1 VPCTPACGSLVVMTS
16 TDDLPTF
23 GVLLDLDGTLVDS
36 VYHHVVSW
44 HEAFRAAGY
53 DVPLAR
59 IHAGIGMGSDRLV
72 PWLLGEHVDDADAL
86 SQDHTRRFLDRAGD
100 LRPTSGARAFLDDL
114 EVREVS
120 FIIST
125 SASGEEREALLEV
138 LGRHDLPA
146 TDADAVDSS
155 KPAPD
160 LLLASCREA
169 GFDPSLTIMVGDAP
183 WDAHAATRVGIR
195 PIAVR
200 CGGFGDD
207 ALRDAGVVRIVDAP
221 RDLIGQL

>member
-1 VPCTPACGSLVVMTS
+1 MGGMSPS
-16 TDDLPTF
+16 DEPTF

-36 VYHHVVSW
+36 VYQHVLSW
-44 HEAFRAAGY
+44 HEALQAAGY
-53 DVPLAR
+53 DVPLHR
-59 IHAGIGMGSDRLV
+59 IHAAIGMGSDRLV

-86 SQDHTRRFLDRAGD
+86 ADDHTRRFLARTDQ
-100 LRPTSGARAFLDDL
+100 LRPTTGAQAFLEDL
-114 EVREVS
+114 ELREVP

-125 SASGEEREALLEV
+125 SASGDEREALLDV
-138 LGRHDLPA
+138 LDRHDLPA
-146 TDADAVDSS
+146 TDADEVDSS

-207 ALRDAGVVRIVDAP
+207 ALRGAGAVRIVDAP

>member
-1 VPCTPACGSLVVMTS
+1 MSS
-16 TDDLPTF
+16 SDDLPTF

-36 VYHHVVSW
+36 VYQHVIAW
-44 HEAFRAAGY
+44 HEAFLAGGY
-53 DVPLAR
+53 HVPVHR
-59 IHAGIGMGSDRLV
+59 IHAAIGMGSDRLV

-86 SQDHTRRFLDRAGD
+86 ADDHTRRFLARTEQ
-100 LRPTSGARAFLDDL
+100 LRPTTGARAFLDDL
-114 EVREVS
+114 ERREVP

-125 SASGEEREALLEV
+125 SASGDEREALLDV

-146 TDADAVDSS
+146 TDSDEVASS

-160 LLLASCREA
+160 LLLASCHAA

-195 PIAVR
+195 PIALR
-200 CGGFGDD
+200 CGGFGDE
-207 ALRDAGVVRIVDAP
+207 ALQAAGATRIVDAP

>member
-1 VPCTPACGSLVVMTS
+1 MSAS
-16 TDDLPTF
+16 DDLPTF

-36 VYHHVVSW
+36 VYAHVTAW
-44 HEAFRAAGY
+44 QEAFRAAGY
-53 DVPLAR
+53 DVPGYR
-59 IHAGIGMGSDRLV
+59 IHAAIGMGSDRLV
-72 PWLLGEHVDDADAL
+72 PWLLGGHVDATDDL
-86 SQDHTRRFLDRAGD
+86 SNDHTRRFLDRVD
-100 LRPTSGARAFLDDL
+100 TLRPTPGARAFLDDL
-114 EVREVS
+114 ERREVP
-120 FIIST
+120 FIVST
-125 SASGEEREALLEV
+125 SASGDEREALLEV

-146 TDADAVDSS
+146 TDADAVGSS

-160 LLLASCREA
+160 LLLASCRSA
-169 GFDPSLTIMVGDAP
+169 GFDPATTLMVGDAP

-207 ALRDAGVVRIVDAP
+207 ALAGAGAVRIVDAP

>member
-1 VPCTPACGSLVVMTS
+1 MSAS
-16 TDDLPTF
+16 DDLPTF

-36 VYHHVVSW
+36 VYQHVIAW
-44 HEAFRAAGY
+44 NEAFLAAGY
-53 DVPLAR
+53 DVPLHR
-59 IHAGIGMGSDRLV
+59 IHAAIGMGSDRLV
-72 PWLLGEHVDDADAL
+72 PWLLGEHVDDADEL
-86 SQDHTRRFLDRAGD
+86 SDAHTRRFLDRTD
-100 LRPTSGARAFLDDL
+100 QLRPTTGARAFLDDL
-114 EVREVS
+114 ERRAVP

-125 SASGEEREALLEV
+125 SASGEEREALLDV

-146 TDADAVDSS
+146 TDSDEVDSS

-195 PIAVR
+195 PIALR

-207 ALRDAGVVRIVDAP
+207 ALKAAGAIRVVDAP

>member
-1 VPCTPACGSLVVMTS
+1 MSD
-16 TDDLPTF
+16 DDLPTF

-36 VYHHVVSW
+36 VYHHVLAWS
-44 HEAFRAAGY
+44 ETLLAAGHE
-53 DVPLAR
+53 VPLHR
-59 IHAGIGMGSDRLV
+59 IHASIGMGSDRLV
-72 PWLLGEHVDDADAL
+72 PWLLGEHVDHADEL
-86 SQDHTRRFLDRAGD
+86 SDDHTRRFLDRVD
-100 LRPTSGARAFLDDL
+100 LLRPTVGARVFLDDL
-114 EVREVS
+114 ERREVP

-125 SASGEEREALLEV
+125 SASGDEREALLDV

-146 TDADAVDSS
+146 TDSDEVASS

-160 LLLASCREA
+160 LLLACCRTA
-169 GFDPSLTIMVGDAP
+169 GFDPATTLMVGDAP
-183 WDAHAATRVGIR
+183 WDALAATRVGIR

-207 ALRDAGVVRIVDAP
+207 ALTAAGAIRVVDAP

>member
-1 VPCTPACGSLVVMTS
+1 MSAS
-16 TDDLPTF
+16 DDLPTF

-36 VYHHVVSW
+36 VYHHVIAW
-44 HEAFRAAGY
+44 HEALLAGGY
-53 DVPLAR
+53 DVPLYR
-59 IHAGIGMGSDRLV
+59 IHAAIGMGSDRLV
-72 PWLLGEHVDDADAL
+72 PWLLGEHVDDADEL
-86 SQDHTRRFLDRAGD
+86 SDEHTRRFLDRTD
-100 LRPTSGARAFLDDL
+100 QLRPTTGARAFLDDL
-114 EVREVS
+114 ERREVP

-125 SASGEEREALLEV
+125 SASGDEREALLEV

-146 TDADAVDSS
+146 TDSDEVDSS

-160 LLLASCREA
+160 LLLASCRTA
-169 GFDPSLTIMVGDAP
+169 GFDPALTIMVGDAP

-195 PIAVR
+195 PIALR

-207 ALRDAGVVRIVDAP
+207 ALTAAGAIRVVDAP